1 MAIDLGALIFFICF
15 LKMSLARSCSA
26 VAARRGCGCG
36 VARLGRRAFSA
47 SRDEPDGAA
56 AAEVSRAEYESDAWP
71 DGTPKRWRGR
81 DAWKNYIDF
90 DSPHRTQ
97 SDELNRQRI
106 YFFHIDARGRLW
118 RKELHKPDGH
128 DGQMRDP
135 RMLDFFL
142 GHLQRNT
149 TGMHEDRYPYLSRRA
164 HERYFASCDEAP
176 IVFNDLRDGERRSCC
191 GATRARP

>member
-1 MAIDLGALIFFICF
+1 
-15 LKMSLARSCSA
+15 MSWARSCSA

-56 AAEVSRAEYESDAWP
+56 AAEVSRAEYESDVWP

-135 RMLDFFL
+135 RMLDFFF
-142 GHLQRNT
+142 GHMQRNT

>member
-1 MAIDLGALIFFICF
+1 
-15 LKMSLARSCSA
+15 MSLARSCSA

-135 RMLDFFL
+135 RMLDFFF
-142 GHLQRNT
+142 GHMQRNT